1 MLACYL
7 IKYQK
12 MSAEKAIQKIR
23 EERPGSIQSFPQEE
37 IIFQFA
43 KSL

>member
-1 MLACYL
+1 MPADESL
-7 IKYQK
+7 
-12 MSAEKAIQKIR
+12 QKIR

-43 KSL
+43 KSVQS